1 MRVLVVEDTHSL
13 ADGIAEGLRDE
24 GMAVDVSYDG
34 REAAVKLDVN
44 AYDVVVLD
52 RDLPGL
58 HGDTLCRMIAE
69 DVRPVMVLMLTAS
82 STPGDRVS
90 GLGLGA
96 DDYLVKPFHFP
107 ELVLRI
113 RSLARRQPAP
123 RERRLRA
130 AGIELDPLR
139 HVVARHGKPL
149 ELSAKEFGV
158 LETLMRARPAVL
170 SSGYIL
176 EKVWDEHAN
185 PFTNAVVIT
194 ISRLRRKLGEPVAI
208 ETIPN
213 VGYRMA
219 TGTAPGDSDHAC
231 EADHGS
237 KQLAAE

>member
-1 MRVLVVEDTHSL
+1 MRVLVVEDAQSL
-13 ADGIAEGLRDE
+13 ADGIAEGLRDA
-24 GMAVDVSYDG
+24 GMAVDVAYDE
-34 REAAVKLDVN
+34 REAAVKLELN

-52 RDLPGL
+52 RDLPRL

-69 DVRPVMVLMLTAS
+69 DDRPVMVLMLTAS
-82 STPGDRVS
+82 SAPGDRVS

-123 RERRLRA
+123 RERLLRA

-139 HVVARHGKPL
+139 HVVARHGEPL
-149 ELSAKEFGV
+149 ELTAKEFGV

-170 SSGYIL
+170 SSEHLL

-185 PFTNAVVIT
+185 PFTNAVAIT
-194 ISRLRRKLGEPVAI
+194 MSRLRRKLGEPVAI
-208 ETIPN
+208 ETVPN

-219 TGTAPGDSDHAC
+219 ASCGPTHASQ
-231 EADHGS
+231 ADHDPDQG
-237 KQLAAE
+237 AG